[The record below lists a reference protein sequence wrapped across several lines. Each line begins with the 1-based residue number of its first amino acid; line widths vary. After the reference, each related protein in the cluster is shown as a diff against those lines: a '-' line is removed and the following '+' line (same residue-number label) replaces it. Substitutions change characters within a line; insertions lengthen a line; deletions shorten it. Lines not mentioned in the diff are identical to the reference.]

1 MTILSPIQRVKLLY
15 GYSRKKKIACEITAK
30 GGRDH

>member
-1 MTILSPIQRVKLLY
+1 MSILSPIQRVNLLY
-15 GYSRKKKIACEITAK
+15 GYRKKKMKACEITAK